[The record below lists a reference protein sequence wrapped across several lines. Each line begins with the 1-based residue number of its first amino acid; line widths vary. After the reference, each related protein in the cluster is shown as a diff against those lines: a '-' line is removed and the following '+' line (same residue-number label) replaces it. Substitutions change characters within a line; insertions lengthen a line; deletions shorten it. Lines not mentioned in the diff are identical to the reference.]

1 MDSMIFKIYFPNIY
15 EILII
20 RAFPLF
26 LSCAVFENIF
36 KKFHLGALQTGLLV
50 YNEDNSGWKTISDF
64 NAAVMICE
72 RYSKPRRVNRMT
84 IHQRNHGGDSHDD
97 SQTGK
102 AHKGKRS

>member
-1 MDSMIFKIYFPNIY
+1 MIFKIYFPNIY

-26 LSCAVFENIF
+26 LSCAAFENIF
-36 KKFHLGALQTGLLV
+36 KFFHSGTLQTGLLV

-64 NAAVMICE
+64 NTAVMIC
-72 RYSKPRRVNRMT
+72 
-84 IHQRNHGGDSHDD
+84 GGDSHDD